1 MTPDLGMGAYGH
13 ELSYAVGG
21 PRPINLVLNKNGKPT
36 NHLSNPL
43 PNANNTMQQM
53 QLQMNNLAIHQ
64 QATLENKTTLQKV
77 QVWKNVII
85 DVGVCWYTESYR
97 FGYLP
102 KYMNVIE
109 RE

>member
-1 MTPDLGMGAYGH
+1 MNGLMTPDLGMGAYGH

-77 QVWKNVII
+77 QV
-85 DVGVCWYTESYR
+85 
-97 FGYLP
+97 
-102 KYMNVIE
+102 
-109 RE
+109 